1 MKKIL
6 SIIALVY
13 LMSVNLY
20 AEILLFSKTVNDYVK
35 DDYTIVSVDTIDRDN
50 LAYTLRS
57 NAKTE
62 PLIVTCIYS
71 PAKQRTVCVKP

>member
-6 SIIALVY
+6 SIITLVY

-35 DDYTIVSVDTIDRDN
+35 DDYTIVSVDTIDRDK

-57 NAKTE
+57 NATTE
-62 PLIVTCIYS
+62 PLIVTCIYG
-71 PAKQRTVCVKP
+71 PAKQVTVCFKP

>member
-1 MKKIL
+1 MKKLL
-6 SIIALVY
+6 SIIILSLLLGGNV
-13 LMSVNLY
+13 Y